1 VIPLLAGVLA
11 LFLLG
16 CDAPAQEVDTT
27 FVQSSD
33 AELRQMVAELLP
45 DVARRS
51 GLELVRPVRVE
62 RRSREELVDFLT
74 AKLNEELSP
83 EEEEQTIRAYALLGM
98 VPADL
103 DLRGL
108 LLSVYTEQVA
118 GFYDPDVSTLFVMDD
133 QPAASLVPLLVH
145 ELVHAVQDQAAD
157 LDSLTDKSRG
167 NDRQAAAQAAIEGH
181 ATLVMFEQMMEM
193 AQGSPVDLTELPSVA
208 EQLRP
213 ALESM
218 RAQYPALGGAPR
230 VIQESV
236 LFPYLEG
243 ASFVQSLWT
252 SDGGER
258 LAPFGDRLPQ
268 STEQVL
274 DEGAFLHARDA
285 PTPVRLEVEGDVLYD
300 NTLGELETR
309 IFLDE
314 LLGGGA
320 EGAADGWDGDHY
332 VLTERGLA
340 WGSIWDTAADRDL
353 FVETVRPAVGELPEA
368 ATIEAVEVEG
378 RPGVLVRV
386 GPVGEARV
394 TIPATPEAAGG

>member
-1 VIPLLAGVLA
+1 MIPLVAGLLA
-11 LFLLG
+11 LLLLG

-27 FVQSSD
+27 FVRSSD
-33 AELRQMVAELLP
+33 PELRETVAELLP

-74 AKLNEELSP
+74 AKLDEELPP
-83 EEEEQTIRAYALLGM
+83 EEEAWTIRAYALLGM

-103 DLRGL
+103 DLRAL

-118 GFYDPDVSTLFVMDD
+118 GFYDPDASALFVMDD
-133 QPAASLVPLLVH
+133 QPMASLVPLLVH

-208 EQLRP
+208 AQLRP

-218 RAQYPALGGAPR
+218 QAQYPALGGAPR
-230 VIQESV
+230 VIRESV

-243 ASFVQSLWT
+243 ASFVQSLWS
-252 SDGGER
+252 SDDGR
-258 LAPFGDRLPQ
+258 RIAPFGPFLPE
-268 STEQVL
+268 STEQIFDPTSFL
-274 DEGAFLHARDA
+274 DERDE
-285 PTPVRLEVEGDVLYD
+285 PTPVRLEVETEALYD

-309 IFLDE
+309 IFLGE
-314 LLGGGA
+314 LLGNDA
-320 EGAADGWDGDHY
+320 EVAADGWDGDHY
-332 VLTERGLA
+332 VLTDGGLA
-340 WGSIWDTAADRDL
+340 WGSVWDATADRDR
-353 FVETVRPAVGELPEA
+353 FIETVRPALGTLPEA
-368 ATIEAVEVEG
+368 ATLEAVEVGG
-378 RPGVLVRV
+378 RPGALLRI
-386 GPVGEARV
+386 GPVGETRV
-394 TIPATPEAAGG
+394 TIPERPETSGG

>member
-1 VIPLLAGVLA
+1 MIPLLAGVLA

-33 AELRQMVAELLP
+33 PELRQMVAELLP
-45 DVARRS
+45 GLARRS

-62 RRSREELVDFLT
+62 RRSREELVAYLT
-74 AKLNEELSP
+74 TKLDEELPP
-83 EEEEQTIRAYALLGM
+83 EEEERTIRAYALLGM

-103 DLRGL
+103 DLRDL

-118 GFYDPDVSTLFVMDD
+118 GFYDPDASALFVMDD
-133 QPAASLVPLLVH
+133 QPAAALVPLLVH

-157 LDSLTDKSRG
+157 LDALTDKSRG

-193 AQGSPVDLTELPSVA
+193 AQGAPVDLTELPSVA

-243 ASFVQSLWT
+243 ATFVQSLW
-252 SDGGER
+252 SSGGGER
-258 LAPFGDRLPQ
+258 LAPFGELLPQ

-274 DEGAFLHARDA
+274 DGGAFLDARDA
-285 PTPVRLEVEGDVLYD
+285 PTPVRLEVDAEALYD

-309 IFLDE
+309 IFLGE
-314 LLGGGA
+314 LLGSEA
-320 EGAADGWDGDHY
+320 ESAADGWDGDHY
-332 VLTERGLA
+332 VLTEDGLA
-340 WGSIWDTAADRDL
+340 WGSVWDAEADRDR
-353 FVETVRPAVGELPEA
+353 FADTVRPALDRLPEP
-368 ATIEAVEVEG
+368 ATLEAVEVGG
-378 RPGVLVRV
+378 RPGLLLRIGAV
-386 GPVGEARV
+386 GTARV
-394 TIPATPEAAGG
+394 TLAESPEPVGG